1 MYRLK
6 YRIKTISPVL
16 ISSMGGDMN
25 MVSTKD
31 YIPGTTI
38 LGIFAARYVKEKN
51 KLNNNV
57 HEDETFY
64 NWFLNG
70 KLKFSNAYLTIYN
83 EETEIEL
90 LPTPLSIQKEKADET
105 NILNLIMNETEKPT
119 TPVSRYSYISS
130 SDILTTSPER
140 IINFHHSRNRLKGHS
155 EEGDIFNYESLIEG
169 QVFSGFVSGKEGD
182 LKHFK
187 NTFGHKVFAHV
198 GRSKNI
204 QYGRAEI
211 ELLDIDDFKADEIE
225 DNELI
230 ITFISPAILLN
241 KFGYPEISIKTLKK
255 YLASF
260 LNLNEDDFDV
270 EQSFAKSETV
280 ENFISVWRLKKPLD
294 KAFSAGSTFK
304 INFKNGLSNKLK
316 EKLKALQVEGIGE
329 RRNEGFGQIKIN
341 WGLEERFNR
350 KELKKPEI
358 NKPEGELPTI
368 VKEIFTE
375 IVKSNIKA
383 AVEKEALY
391 KAEEF
396 NKNRLSNSFLGR
408 LELILK
414 ASSSDKDFKNK
425 IKDLREK
432 AKEQLK
438 KCRSEEVTL
447 CHELMSE
454 SPDLDNIFNNLHS
467 RLKLSLEE
475 LANLAQFDFKKD
487 TEFKTKLYKLY
498 WLTFF
503 RKMRKLN
510 KMEERK

>member
-16 ISSMGGDMN
+16 ISSISGDVN
-25 MVSTKD
+25 MVSTMD
-31 YIPGTTI
+31 YIPGTTV

-70 KLKFSNAYLTIYN
+70 KLKFSNAYLTVYN
-83 EETEIEL
+83 EEAEIEL
-90 LPTPLSIQKEKADET
+90 LPTPLSVHKEKADESK
-105 NILNLIMNETEKPT
+105 ILNLLMEETEEQTIPIGK
-119 TPVSRYSYISS
+119 YSYISN
-130 SDILTTSPER
+130 SDIFTYSPEKN
-140 IINFHHSRNRLKGHS
+140 INFHHFRNRLKGHS
-155 EEGDIFNYESLIEG
+155 EEGGIFNYESLTEG
-169 QVFSGFVSGKEGD
+169 QVFSGFISGEKKE
-182 LKHFK
+182 LEQFK
-187 NTFGHKVFAHV
+187 NIFQNKIFAHI
-198 GRSKNI
+198 GRSKNT
-204 QYGRAEI
+204 QYGKAEI
-211 ELLDIDDFKADEIE
+211 ELLDIHEFKCDEIE
-225 DNELI
+225 DNELT

-260 LNLNEDDFDV
+260 LNLNENDFDV
-270 EQSFAKSETV
+270 EQSFAKSETI
-280 ENFISVWRLKKPLD
+280 ENFVSVWRIKKPLD
-294 KAFSAGSTFK
+294 RAFSAGSNFK
-304 INFKNGLSNKLK
+304 INFKNELSNELK

-341 WGLEERFNR
+341 WGLEKRFDR

-358 NKPEGELPTI
+358 DKPEGELPTI

-414 ASSSDKDFKNK
+414 ASSSDEDFKNK
-425 IKDLREK
+425 IKDLRKK

-438 KCRSEEVTL
+438 KCRSEENTL
-447 CHELMSE
+447 YDELKSKGFNLE
-454 SPDLDNIFNNLHS
+454 DIFNNLPS
-467 RLKLSLEE
+467 RLKSSLEE

-487 TEFKTKLYKLY
+487 TEFKIKFYKLY

-503 RKMRKLN
+503 RKMRNLN

>member
-1 MYRLK
+1 M
-6 YRIKTISPVL
+6 
-16 ISSMGGDMN
+16 
-25 MVSTKD
+25 
-31 YIPGTTI
+31 
-38 LGIFAARYVKEKN
+38 
-51 KLNNNV
+51 
-57 HEDETFY
+57 
-64 NWFLNG
+64 
-70 KLKFSNAYLTIYN
+70 
-83 EETEIEL
+83 
-90 LPTPLSIQKEKADET
+90 
-105 NILNLIMNETEKPT
+105 
-119 TPVSRYSYISS
+119 
-130 SDILTTSPER
+130 
-140 IINFHHSRNRLKGHS
+140 
-155 EEGDIFNYESLIEG
+155 
-169 QVFSGFVSGKEGD
+169 
-182 LKHFK
+182 
-187 NTFGHKVFAHV
+187 
-198 GRSKNI
+198 
-204 QYGRAEI
+204 
-211 ELLDIDDFKADEIE
+211 LDIDDFKADEIE

-391 KAEEF
+391 RAEEF